1 MNVTGAWELGY
12 TGKGVVVT
20 ILDDGIEADHPD
32 LIDNYWKQASYDR
45 NDNDFDPTPR
55 YNPTNENRYVTYRM
69 DDASM
74 GFLSLLT
81 RWRAYQAL
89 NAILPQRYL

>member
-32 LIDNYWKQASYDR
+32 LIDNYWPPASYDR

-55 YNPTNENRYVTYRM
+55 YNPTNENRYLYRV
-69 DDASM
+69 
-74 GFLSLLT
+74 
-81 RWRAYQAL
+81 YQIDQSENEHQFDISQACRVAQ
-89 NAILPQRYL
+89 N